1 MLFYRLDNRI
11 GIKSAAIVI
20 DKLSLRIHQVKN
32 NCVINLKYK
41 KDNLYYTQLSQEKNN
56 TCN

>member
-41 KDNLYYTQLSQEKNN
+41 KDNLYYTQLSQEKKQYM
-56 TCN
+56 